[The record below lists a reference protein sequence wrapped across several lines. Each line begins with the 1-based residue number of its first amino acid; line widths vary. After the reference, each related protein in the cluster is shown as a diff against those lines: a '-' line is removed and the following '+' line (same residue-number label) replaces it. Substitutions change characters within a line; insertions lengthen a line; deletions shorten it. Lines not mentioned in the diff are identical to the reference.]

1 LFVTRIPS
9 GLEVTAKQLS
19 NMEGNIKAAAN
30 LLPQSREYSVV
41 GYGCTSASAIIGSE
55 IISDLI
61 KSGCS
66 VKNVTNPLLA
76 ATEYAKH
83 LGVTKL
89 ALLSPYIEEVNT
101 PLRKAFKNS
110 GLSIEIFGTFG
121 EEKEEKV
128 ARISEISTTKAA
140 ISLGQNIS
148 VEAVFISC
156 TNLRTFGCLDEISKQ
171 IDKPVFSSNQSLA
184 WHMKKLSLESA

>member
-1 LFVTRIPS
+1 
-9 GLEVTAKQLS
+9 
-19 NMEGNIKAAAN
+19 M
-30 LLPQSREYSVV
+30 
-41 GYGCTSASAIIGSE
+41 
-55 IISDLI
+55 
-61 KSGCS
+61 
-66 VKNVTNPLLA
+66 
-76 ATEYAKH
+76 
-83 LGVTKL
+83 
-89 ALLSPYIEEVNT
+89 NT
-101 PLRKAFKNS
+101 PLRKAFENS

-156 TNLRTFGCLDEISKQ
+156 TNLRTFGFLDEISKQ